1 MIFNSKIYIIKVSKR
16 TGIKEIARLAD
27 VSIGTVD
34 RVIHNRG
41 QVSKKTMKKILDVM
55 NKTNYKPNFVARVL
69 ASKKKPRLVCLIP
82 FFTPENRYWE
92 APLEGIKKAE
102 KEIADYGVTVSY
114 SLFDQYLPD
123 SFEKKTGEVLI
134 DHPDGVLLAPVFS
147 KQASDFVKKLDDLKI
162 PYVFIDSK
170 LKEANNLSFF
180 GQDSFRS
187 GMLAAKLM
195 EFSCKPNG
203 TIVIVN
209 IGTEQ
214 ENTHHTRERE
224 KGFKTYFLNNTP
236 GKLLHVLNIS
246 SENMNNMDSL
256 LEVPNTD
263 ISGIFATSSVHIIAN
278 YLNHK
283 RKGQITLIGYDL
295 TNDNIAFL
303 EEGIIDFLIC
313 QKPREQA
320 FRGIY
325 ALFHHIVFEKQIRKN
340 NLMPLDI
347 ITKENYND
355 YLEFELNKEGY
366 YE

>member
-1 MIFNSKIYIIKVSKR
+1 
-16 TGIKEIARLAD
+16 
-27 VSIGTVD
+27 
-34 RVIHNRG
+34 
-41 QVSKKTMKKILDVM
+41 MKKILDVM
-55 NKTNYKPNFVARVL
+55 DKTNYKPNFVARVL
-69 ASKKKPRLVCLIP
+69 SSKKKPRLICLIP
-82 FFTPENRYWE
+82 FHTPENMYWKE
-92 APLEGIKKAE
+92 PLEGIIKAE
-102 KEIADYGVTVSY
+102 NEITDYGVTISY
-114 SLFDQYLPD
+114 SLFNQYLPD
-123 SFEKKTGEVLI
+123 SFEKKTRDVLSN
-134 DHPDGVLLAPVFS
+134 HPDGVLLAPVFS
-147 KQASDFVKKLDDLKI
+147 KQAFDFIKKLDNLKI

-170 LKEANNLSFF
+170 LKDANNLSFF
-180 GQDSFRS
+180 GQNSFRS

-195 EFSCKPNG
+195 ELSCSSKG
-203 TIVIVN
+203 TIAIVN
-209 IGTEQ
+209 IGIEH
-214 ENTHHTRERE
+214 ENIHHTKERER
-224 KGFKTYFLNNTP
+224 GFKTYFLNNTR
-236 GKLLHVLNIS
+236 GIQLHVLNIS
-246 SENMNNMDSL
+246 SENINNIDSL
-256 LEVPNTD
+256 LEVPDTD

-283 RKGQITLIGYDL
+283 IKDQITLIGYDL

>member
-1 MIFNSKIYIIKVSKR
+1 MTLNRKRNIINSSKR
-16 TGIKEIARLAD
+16 TGIKEIAGLAD

-55 NKTNYKPNFVARVL
+55 DKTNYRPNFVARVL
-69 ASKKKPRLVCLIP
+69 ASKEKPRLVCLIP
-82 FFTPENRYWE
+82 FHTPENMYWE
-92 APLEGIKKAE
+92 APLEGIIKAE
-102 KEIADYGVTVSY
+102 KEIADYGVTVNY
-114 SLFDQYLPD
+114 FLFNQYLAD
-123 SFEKKTGEVLI
+123 SFEKKARDVLS
-134 DHPDGVLLAPVFS
+134 DNPDGVLLAPIFS
-147 KQASDFVKKLDDLKI
+147 KQASDFVKKLDNLKI

-180 GQDSFRS
+180 GQNSFRS

-195 EFSCKPNG
+195 EFSCRSKG

-209 IGTEQ
+209 IGTEY
-214 ENTHHTRERE
+214 ENIHHARERE
-224 KGFKTYFLNNTP
+224 NGFKTYFLNNTP
-236 GKLLHVLNIS
+236 GISLHVLNIS
-246 SENMNNMDSL
+246 SENINNRDSL
-256 LEVPNTD
+256 VEIPDTD
-263 ISGIFATSSVHIIAN
+263 ISGIFATSSAHIIAN

-283 RKGQITLIGYDL
+283 GKNQITLIGYDL
-295 TNDNIAFL
+295 TNDNITFL
-303 EEGIIDFLIC
+303 EKGIIDFLIC

-325 ALFHHIVFEKQIRKN
+325 ALFHHIVFKKQIRRN

-347 ITKENYND
+347 ITRENLND

>member
-1 MIFNSKIYIIKVSKR
+1 LIFNSKIYIIKVSKR

-147 KQASDFVKKLDDLKI
+147 KQASDFIKKLDNLKI

-180 GQDSFRS
+180 GQNSFRS

-195 EFSCKPNG
+195 EFSCASKG

-209 IGTEQ
+209 IGTVH
-214 ENTHHTRERE
+214 ENIHHTRERE
-224 KGFKTYFLNNTP
+224 KGFKTYFLNNP
-236 GKLLHVLNIS
+236 DIQINVLNIS
-246 SENMNNMDSL
+246 SGKLNNMDSML
-256 LEVPNTD
+256 KIPDTD
-263 ISGIFATSSVHIIAN
+263 ISGIFATSSAHIIAN

>member
-1 MIFNSKIYIIKVSKR
+1 
-16 TGIKEIARLAD
+16 
-27 VSIGTVD
+27 
-34 RVIHNRG
+34 
-41 QVSKKTMKKILDVM
+41 M

-92 APLEGIKKAE
+92 APLEGIIKAE

-123 SFEKKTGEVLI
+123 SFKKKTGDVLS

-170 LKEANNLSFF
+170 LKEANYLSFF

-195 EFSCKPNG
+195 EFSCKPKG
-203 TIVIVN
+203 TIMIVN

-224 KGFKTYFLNNTP
+224 NGFKNYFHNNTP
-236 GKLLHVLNIS
+236 GMSLQVLTIS
-246 SENMNNMDSL
+246 SENINNRDSL
-256 LEVPNTD
+256 LEIPDRD
-263 ISGIFATSSVHIIAN
+263 ISGIFATSSAHIIAN
-278 YLNHK
+278 YLNN
-283 RKGQITLIGYDL
+283 KGKDKITLIGYDL
-295 TNDNIAFL
+295 TNENIIFL
-303 EEGIIDFLIC
+303 EKGIIDFLIC

-325 ALFHHIVFEKQIRKN
+325 ALFHHIVFEKQIRQN

-347 ITKENYND
+347 ITRENFND
-355 YLEFELNKEGY
+355 YLEFELNN
-366 YE
+366 

>member
-1 MIFNSKIYIIKVSKR
+1 
-16 TGIKEIARLAD
+16 
-27 VSIGTVD
+27 
-34 RVIHNRG
+34 
-41 QVSKKTMKKILDVM
+41 MKKILDVM
-55 NKTNYKPNFVARVL
+55 DKTKYKPNFVARVL

-82 FFTPENRYWE
+82 FHTPENMYWKE
-92 APLEGIKKAE
+92 PLEGIIKAE
-102 KEIADYGVTVSY
+102 KEIADYGVTTSY
-114 SLFDQYLPD
+114 SLFNQYLPD
-123 SFEKKTGEVLI
+123 SFEKKTRDVLNN
-134 DHPDGVLLAPVFS
+134 HPDGVLLAPVFS
-147 KQASDFVKKLDDLKI
+147 KQASDFIKKLDNLKI

-170 LKEANNLSFF
+170 LNKANNLSFF
-180 GQDSFRS
+180 GQNSYRS

-195 EFSCKPNG
+195 EFSCLSKG

-209 IGTEQ
+209 IGTEH
-214 ENTHHTRERE
+214 ENIHHTRERE
-224 KGFKTYFLNNTP
+224 KGFKTYFRNNTH

-256 LEVPNTD
+256 LEVPDTD

-303 EEGIIDFLIC
+303 KKRIIDFLIC

-347 ITKENYND
+347 ITKENVND

>member
-1 MIFNSKIYIIKVSKR
+1 MIINRKIYIIKASKR
-16 TGIKEIARLAD
+16 IGIKEIARLAD

-82 FFTPENRYWE
+82 FFTPENKYWE
-92 APLEGIKKAE
+92 APLKGIIKAE

-123 SFEKKTGEVLI
+123 SFEKKTRDVLSY
-134 DHPDGVLLAPVFS
+134 HPDGVLLAPVFS
-147 KQASDFVKKLDDLKI
+147 KQASDFVKKLDNLKI

-195 EFSCKPNG
+195 EFSCRPKG

-209 IGTEQ
+209 IGTAH
-214 ENTHHTRERE
+214 ENIHHTRERE
-224 KGFKTYFLNNTP
+224 KGFKTYFLNNNP
-236 GKLLHVLNIS
+236 NMHLHVLNIS
-246 SENMNNMDSL
+246 SENINNRDSL
-256 LEVPNTD
+256 LEIPDTD
-263 ISGIFATSSVHIIAN
+263 ISGIFATSSVHIIAS

-283 RKGQITLIGYDL
+283 GKDKITLIGYDL
-295 TNDNIAFL
+295 TNDNITFL
-303 EEGIIDFLIC
+303 EKGIIDFLIC

-347 ITKENYND
+347 ITRENFND
-355 YLEFELNKEGY
+355 YMEFEINKVGY

>member
-1 MIFNSKIYIIKVSKR
+1 MLNRKINVINFNKR

-41 QVSKKTMKKILDVM
+41 QVSKKTTKKILEVM
-55 NKTNYKPNFVARVL
+55 DKTNYRPNFVARIL
-69 ASKKKPRLVCLIP
+69 ASKEKPRLVCLIP
-82 FFTPENRYWE
+82 FHTPENRYWE
-92 APLEGIKKAE
+92 APLDGIIKAE
-102 KEIADYGVTVSY
+102 REIADYGVTINY
-114 SLFDQYLPD
+114 SLFNQYLPD
-123 SFEKKTGEVLI
+123 SFEKKTRDILN
-134 DHPDGVLLAPVFS
+134 DHPDGVLLAPIFS

-170 LKEANNLSFF
+170 LQEANNLSFF
-180 GQDSFRS
+180 GQNSFRS

-195 EFSCKPNG
+195 EFSCKQKG

-209 IGTEQ
+209 IGTEH
-214 ENTHHTRERE
+214 ENIHHTRKRE
-224 KGFKTYFLNNTP
+224 KGFKTYFHNNTP
-236 GKLLHVLNIS
+236 DMPLHVLNIS
-246 SENMNNMDSL
+246 SENINNRDSL
-256 LEVPNTD
+256 LEIPDTN
-263 ISGIFATSSVHIIAN
+263 ISGIFATSSAHIIAS

-283 RKGQITLIGYDL
+283 GKDQITLIGYDL
-295 TNDNIAFL
+295 TKNNITYL
-303 EEGIIDFLIC
+303 EKGVIDFLIC
-313 QKPREQA
+313 QKPMEQA

-325 ALFHHIVFEKQIRKN
+325 ALFHHIVFKKQIRRN

-347 ITKENYND
+347 ITRENLND

>member
-1 MIFNSKIYIIKVSKR
+1 LIFNSKIYIIKVSKR

-180 GQDSFRS
+180 GQNSFRS

-195 EFSCKPNG
+195 EFSCASKG

-209 IGTEQ
+209 IGTVH
-214 ENTHHTRERE
+214 ENIHHTRERE
-224 KGFKTYFLNNTP
+224 KGFKTYFLNNP
-236 GKLLHVLNIS
+236 DIQINVLNIS
-246 SENMNNMDSL
+246 SGKLNNMDSML
-256 LEVPNTD
+256 KIPDTD
-263 ISGIFATSSVHIIAN
+263 ISGIFATSSAHIIAN

-283 RKGQITLIGYDL
+283 GKGQITLIGYDL
-295 TNDNIAFL
+295 TNDNIGFL
-303 EEGIIDFLIC
+303 EKEIIDFLIC

-340 NLMPLDI
+340 NFMPLDV

>member
-1 MIFNSKIYIIKVSKR
+1 MTLINKLNIINSNKK

-41 QVSKKTMKKILDVM
+41 EVSKKTMEKILDVM
-55 NKTNYKPNFVARVL
+55 DKTNYKPNFVARVL

-82 FFTPENRYWE
+82 FHTPENMYWKE
-92 APLEGIKKAE
+92 PLEGIIKAE
-102 KEIADYGVTVSY
+102 KEIADYGVTISY
-114 SLFDQYLPD
+114 SLFNQYLPD
-123 SFEKKTGEVLI
+123 SFEKKTKDILS

-147 KQASDFVKKLDDLKI
+147 KQASDFIKKLDNLKI

-180 GQDSFRS
+180 GQNSFRS

-209 IGTEQ
+209 IGTEH
-214 ENTHHTRERE
+214 ENIHHTRERE
-224 KGFKTYFLNNTP
+224 KGFKTYFINNP
-236 GKLLHVLNIS
+236 DIQINVLNIS
-246 SENMNNMDSL
+246 SGKLNNMDSML
-256 LEVPNTD
+256 KIPDTD
-263 ISGIFATSSVHIIAN
+263 ISGIFATSSAHIIAN

-283 RKGQITLIGYDL
+283 GKGQITLIGYDL
-295 TNDNIAFL
+295 TNDNIGFL
-303 EEGIIDFLIC
+303 KKGIIDFLIC

-340 NLMPLDI
+340 NFMPLDI

>member
-1 MIFNSKIYIIKVSKR
+1 LIFNSKIYIIKVSKR

-147 KQASDFVKKLDDLKI
+147 KQASDFIKKLDNLKI

-180 GQDSFRS
+180 GQNSFRS

-195 EFSCKPNG
+195 EFSCASKG

-209 IGTEQ
+209 IGTVH
-214 ENTHHTRERE
+214 ENIHHTRERE
-224 KGFKTYFLNNTP
+224 KGFKTYFLNNP
-236 GKLLHVLNIS
+236 DIQINVLNIS
-246 SENMNNMDSL
+246 SGKLNNMDSML
-256 LEVPNTD
+256 KIPDTD
-263 ISGIFATSSVHIIAN
+263 ISGIFATSSAHIIAN

-283 RKGQITLIGYDL
+283 GKGQITLIGYDL
-295 TNDNIAFL
+295 TNDNIGFL
-303 EEGIIDFLIC
+303 EKEIIDFLIC

-340 NLMPLDI
+340 NFMPLDI

-355 YLEFELNKEGY
+355 YLEFKLNKEGY

>member
-1 MIFNSKIYIIKVSKR
+1 MTLNKKLNIINSNKR
-16 TGIKEIARLAD
+16 TGIKEIARRAD

-41 QVSKKTMKKILDVM
+41 QVSKKTMKKILDVI

-82 FFTPENRYWE
+82 FHTPGNMYWE
-92 APLEGIKKAE
+92 APLEGIIKAE
-102 KEIADYGVTVSY
+102 KEIADYGVTISY
-114 SLFDQYLPD
+114 SLFDQYRPD
-123 SFEKKTGEVLI
+123 SFEKKTGDVLNN
-134 DHPDGVLLAPVFS
+134 HPDGVLLAPVFS
-147 KQASDFVKKLDDLKI
+147 KQASDFVKKLDNLKI

-180 GQDSFRS
+180 GQNSFRS

-195 EFSCKPNG
+195 VFSCSPKG

-209 IGTEQ
+209 IGTEH
-214 ENTHHTRERE
+214 ENMHHTRERE

-236 GKLLHVLNIS
+236 GMPLHVLNVS
-246 SENMNNMDSL
+246 SEKISNGNSQFEIPYNN
-256 LEVPNTD
+256 
-263 ISGIFATSSVHIIAN
+263 ISGIFSTSSAHIVAN

-283 RKGQITLIGYDL
+283 GKNKITLIGYDL
-295 TNDNIAFL
+295 TNDNITFL
-303 EEGIIDFLIC
+303 EKGIIDFLIC

-340 NLMPLDI
+340 NFMPLDI
-347 ITKENYND
+347 ITGENFND

>member
-1 MIFNSKIYIIKVSKR
+1 LIFNSKIYIIKVSKR

-147 KQASDFVKKLDDLKI
+147 KQASDFIKKLDNLKI

-180 GQDSFRS
+180 GQNSFRS

-195 EFSCKPNG
+195 EFSCASKG

-209 IGTEQ
+209 IGTVH
-214 ENTHHTRERE
+214 ENIHHTRERE
-224 KGFKTYFLNNTP
+224 KGFKTYFLNNP
-236 GKLLHVLNIS
+236 DIQINVLNIS
-246 SENMNNMDSL
+246 SGKLNNMDSML
-256 LEVPNTD
+256 KIPDTD
-263 ISGIFATSSVHIIAN
+263 ISGIFATSSAHIIAN

-283 RKGQITLIGYDL
+283 GKGQITLIGYDL
-295 TNDNIAFL
+295 TNDNIGFL
-303 EEGIIDFLIC
+303 EKEIIDFLIC

-340 NLMPLDI
+340 NFMPLDV

>member
-1 MIFNSKIYIIKVSKR
+1 GLNSPF
-16 TGIKEIARLAD
+16 ARIAD
-27 VSIGTVD
+27 VSIDTVD

-55 NKTNYKPNFVARVL
+55 DKTNYKPNFVARVL

-82 FFTPENRYWE
+82 FHTPENMYWE
-92 APLEGIKKAE
+92 APLEGIIKAE

-114 SLFDQYLPD
+114 SLFDQYLPG
-123 SFEKKTGEVLI
+123 SFEKKTRDVLS
-134 DHPDGVLLAPVFS
+134 DHPDGVLLAPFFS
-147 KQASDFVKKLDDLKI
+147 KQASDFVKKLDILKI

-180 GQDSFRS
+180 GQNSFRS

-195 EFSCKPNG
+195 KFSCSPKG

-209 IGTEQ
+209 IGTEY
-214 ENTHHTRERE
+214 EDIHHTRERE
-224 KGFKTYFLNNTP
+224 EGFKTYFINNTP
-236 GKLLHVLNIS
+236 DIPLHVLNIS
-246 SENMNNMDSL
+246 SEDINNMDSL
-256 LEVPNTD
+256 LEIPDTD
-263 ISGIFATSSVHIIAN
+263 ISGIFATSSAHIIAK
-278 YLNHK
+278 YLNNK
-283 RKGQITLIGYDL
+283 GKGQITLIGYDL
-295 TNDNIAFL
+295 TNDNITFL
-303 EEGIIDFLIC
+303 EKGIIDFLIC

-347 ITKENYND
+347 LTRENFND
-355 YLEFELNKEGY
+355 YLEFELNN
-366 YE
+366 

>member
-1 MIFNSKIYIIKVSKR
+1 MTLKHKLNIINSNKR

-41 QVSKKTMKKILDVM
+41 EVSKKTMKKILDVM
-55 NKTNYKPNFVARVL
+55 NKTNYKPNIVARVL
-69 ASKKKPRLVCLIP
+69 ASKKKTGLVCLIP
-82 FFTPENRYWE
+82 FHTPENMYWKE
-92 APLEGIKKAE
+92 PLEGILKAE
-102 KEIADYGVTVSY
+102 KEITDYGVSVSY

-123 SFEKKTGEVLI
+123 SFEKKARDVLSN
-134 DHPDGVLLAPVFS
+134 HPDGVLLAPVFS
-147 KQASDFVKKLDDLKI
+147 KQAFGFVKKLDNRKI

-170 LKEANNLSFF
+170 LKKANNLSFF
-180 GQDSFRS
+180 GQNSFRS

-195 EFSCKPNG
+195 EFSCSSKG
-203 TIVIVN
+203 IIVIVN
-209 IGTEQ
+209 IGTEY
-214 ENTHHTRERE
+214 ENMHHTRERE
-224 KGFKTYFLNNTP
+224 KGFKTYFINNTP
-236 GKLLHVLNIS
+236 DMQLHVLNIS

-256 LEVPNTD
+256 LKIPD
-263 ISGIFATSSVHIIAN
+263 SGISGIFATSSANIIAN
-278 YLNHK
+278 YLDHK
-283 RKGQITLIGYDL
+283 GKDKITLIGYDL
-295 TNDNIAFL
+295 TDDNITFL
-303 EEGIIDFLIC
+303 EKGTIDFLIC

-347 ITKENYND
+347 LTRENLND
-355 YLEFELNKEGY
+355 YLEFEFNKEGY

>member
-41 QVSKKTMKKILDVM
+41 QVSKKTMKKILEVM
-55 NKTNYKPNFVARVL
+55 DKTNYKPNFMARVL

-147 KQASDFVKKLDDLKI
+147 KQASDFIKKLDNLKI

-180 GQDSFRS
+180 GQNSFRS

-195 EFSCKPNG
+195 EFSCASKG

-209 IGTEQ
+209 IGTVH
-214 ENTHHTRERE
+214 ENIHHTRERE
-224 KGFKTYFLNNTP
+224 KGFKTYFLNNP
-236 GKLLHVLNIS
+236 DIQINVLNIS

>member
-1 MIFNSKIYIIKVSKR
+1 MLNRKIKVIKSSKR

-41 QVSKKTMKKILDVM
+41 QVSKKTLKKIRDVM
-55 NKTNYKPNFVARVL
+55 DKTNYKPNFVARVL

-82 FFTPENRYWE
+82 FHTPENMYWE

-123 SFEKKTGEVLI
+123 SFEKKTGDVLSN
-134 DHPDGVLLAPVFS
+134 HTDGVLLAPVFS
-147 KQASDFVKKLDDLKI
+147 KQASDFVKKLDSLKI

-180 GQDSFRS
+180 GQNSFRS

-195 EFSCKPNG
+195 EYSCKPKE
-203 TIVIVN
+203 TILIVN
-209 IGTEQ
+209 IGTEH
-214 ENTHHTRERE
+214 ENIHHTRERE
-224 KGFKTYFLNNTP
+224 EGFKTYFNNTP
-236 GKLLHVLNIS
+236 GKPLHVLNIS
-246 SENMNNMDSL
+246 SENISNRYSL
-256 LEVPNTD
+256 LEIPYTN

-283 RKGQITLIGYDL
+283 GKDQITLIGYDL
-295 TNDNIAFL
+295 TNDNVTFL
-303 EEGIIDFLIC
+303 EKGIIDFLIC

-347 ITKENYND
+347 ITRENLND
-355 YLEFELNKEGY
+355 YLEFELNN
-366 YE
+366 